1 VTRPGPKTP
10 LQIAGNIATSSV
22 VTTSD
27 KMYTISDFWTD
38 DFYKQCSPV
47 SLFDSDDCV
56 LTDVNLSD
64 ASEDNL
70 LDFKKK
76 FSYSSLHSDGDSY
89 PNSPI
94 NDMDTDF
101 AGGLI
106 VNPSDVKVEPPS
118 PSSTPSPGPAPS
130 IQMKCEPDLV
140 IKQEMTQTKPLQQQS
155 VLKQPTILITSGTRT
170 SSNTTRLLVPKLPT
184 TTTVKLEN
192 GDRWRV
198 GGAGGVVGPTKILVS
213 GGHTGLKSS
222 TRRAIDS
229 HLISNNTGSDG
240 ELYLTEE
247 EKRTLITEGYSI
259 PKKLPLT
266 KAEERS
272 LKKIRRKIKNKIS
285 AQESRRKKKEYLDL
299 LERKYEAIQ
308 DERNLWRRKC
318 EELEMQ
324 NKELQKQLVDLKSQ
338 IIDFDDV
345 DVAVADSNFDSKAME
360 TIENDKTML
369 EIPDP
374 FDIDVD

>member
-1 VTRPGPKTP
+1 MDETR
-10 LQIAGNIATSSV
+10 LLCCN
-22 VTTSD
+22 
-27 KMYTISDFWTD
+27 
-38 DFYKQCSPV
+38 
-47 SLFDSDDCV
+47 
-56 LTDVNLSD
+56 
-64 ASEDNL
+64 DNL
-70 LDFKKK
+70 LCYF
-76 FSYSSLHSDGDSY
+76 L
-89 PNSPI
+89 
-94 NDMDTDF
+94 DMDTDF

-229 HLISNNTGSDG
+229 HLISNNTVGNWV
-240 ELYLTEE
+240 
-247 EKRTLITEGYSI
+247 LIHTYTHAFYILQYQRQTHTANAKFYQI
-259 PKKLPLT
+259 P
-266 KAEERS
+266 
-272 LKKIRRKIKNKIS
+272 
-285 AQESRRKKKEYLDL
+285 L
-299 LERKYEAIQ
+299 L
-308 DERNLWRRKC
+308 NP
-318 EELEMQ
+318 
-324 NKELQKQLVDLKSQ
+324 N
-338 IIDFDDV
+338 
-345 DVAVADSNFDSKAME
+345 
-360 TIENDKTML
+360 
-369 EIPDP
+369 
-374 FDIDVD
+374 